1 MTDDSTADRI
11 QNNISR
17 KLQQVALSV
26 NENGLEPSLKDVP
39 GPVMSAVEALGV
51 HPIQLS
57 HPTGQI
63 GVGSLDEQM
72 VVVLHQAVG
81 VTSPVESSNDVP
93 ENLQK
98 GKPILVVEKD
108 RLSRIPAS
116 RDVIHRARIL

>member
-1 MTDDSTADRI
+1 MPDDSTADRI
-11 QNNISR
+11 QNNIPH
-17 KLQQVALSV
+17 KLQQIALFV

-39 GPVMSAVEALGV
+39 NPIMPTIEALGV
-51 HPIQLS
+51 HPVQMS

-63 GVGSLDEQM
+63 GIGSLDEQM

-98 GKPILVVEKD
+98 GEPILVVEKD